1 MQRSGT
7 LGWKSGTTHRI
18 GVSCTVMLV
27 SLLTTIVLVTPGSIA
42 PDLQVTAPVVTGNAK
57 AKLSSAEISGLQQRA
72 DSGDAAAQFALGK
85 AYESGNGVPKRTDQ
99 AALWYRKAADQG
111 NQKAQSNLGLLYWF
125 GDGVEQDKAEAV
137 RWYRKAARQGD
148 ANAMFNLGAA
158 YYNGEGIGLN
168 DTLAYA
174 WFLLSSQAGN
184 PSGQDAAKRSRGEH
198 GVAGF
203 ADACIAIGQMFEKG
217 EGLPKN
223 FESAAA
229 WYRKAAELG
238 YGEAQLDLAALYMNA
253 SDYTQARSWCETAAK
268 EKLAGGYYCLGYLY
282 QHGSGVDPSPK
293 RAFGFYEQ
301 GARGGNISSM
311 RALAG
316 MYESGE
322 GTNLNRVQALTW
334 FLLAAER
341 GNQSAIADLKRM
353 RSSMADKE
361 WKDTEKKLPPNF
373 DRKRI
378 DNFLQGTDS
387 QPAP

>member
-1 MQRSGT
+1 MFVQ
-7 LGWKSGTTHRI
+7 
-18 GVSCTVMLV
+18 
-27 SLLTTIVLVTPGSIA
+27 LLTSFLLVIPIGSVT
-42 PDLQVTAPVVTGNAK
+42 DLQATPQAVTGNAP
-57 AKLSSAEISGLQQRA
+57 ATLSSAEISDLQKKA

-99 AALWYRKAADQG
+99 ATLWYRKAADQG
-111 NQKAQSNLGLLYWF
+111 NQKAQSNLGLLYWL

-174 WFLLSSQAGN
+174 WFLLSSEAGN
-184 PSGQDAAKRSRGEH
+184 SSGQDAANRSRGEH
-198 GVAGF
+198 GVVGF

-217 EGLPKN
+217 EDLPKN
-223 FESAAA
+223 LESAAA
-229 WYRKAAELG
+229 WYRKAAEHG
-238 YGEAQLDLAALYMNA
+238 YGEAQLDLAALYINA
-253 SDYTQARSWCETAAK
+253 SDYNQARPWCEAAAK
-268 EKLAGGYYCLGYLY
+268 KQFAGGFYCLGYLY
-282 QHGSGVDPSPK
+282 QHGFGVNPNPK
-293 RAFGFYEQ
+293 QAFGLYEQ

-311 RALAG
+311 RALAR
-316 MYESGE
+316 MYENGE
-322 GTNLNRVQALTW
+322 GTKPDHVQALNW

-353 RSSMADKE
+353 RSSMTDKE
-361 WKDTEKKLPPNF
+361 WTDTEKKLPPNF

-378 DNFLQGTDS
+378 DNFLQGTN
-387 QPAP
+387 